1 MNTDIAL
8 KYHTPG
14 QQLLGLIGW
23 LLLCFSASAI
33 GVLASFQ
40 AQPVYASLTQP
51 AWAPPGW
58 LFGPV
63 WTTLY
68 VMMAV
73 AAWLVWRQ
81 GGWSHNRKALLWFIG
96 QLVLNAL
103 WSWFF
108 FAWFLGLWSFVDI
121 CLLLISIAI
130 TTGYFWNRT
139 PMAGVLMIPYL
150 LWVGFAAVLNYAMWQ
165 LNHGMLG

>member
-33 GVLASFQ
+33 GVMASFQ
-40 AQPVYASLTQP
+40 AQPVYTSLIQP
-51 AWAPPGW
+51 GWAPPAW

-81 GGWSHNRKALLWFIG
+81 GGWSHNRTALLWFLV
-96 QLVLNAL
+96 QLGMNAL
-103 WSWFF
+103 WSWLF
-108 FAWFLGLWSFVDI
+108 FAWFMGLWSFVDI
-121 CLLLISIAI
+121 CLLWFSIAI
-130 TTGYFWNRT
+130 TTWVFWSRT
-139 PMAGVLMIPYL
+139 PAAGMLMVPYL
-150 LWVGFAAVLNYAMWQ
+150 LWVSFAAALNYTIWQ
-165 LNHGMLG
+165 LNPGMLG